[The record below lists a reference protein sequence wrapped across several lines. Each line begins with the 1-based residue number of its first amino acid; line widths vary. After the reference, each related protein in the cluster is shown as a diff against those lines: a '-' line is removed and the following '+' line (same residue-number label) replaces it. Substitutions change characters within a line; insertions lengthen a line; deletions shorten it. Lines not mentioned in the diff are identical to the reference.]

1 VHQKRCPG
9 RSLFDAL
16 SNKPNL
22 ERLRSNSRALFLC
35 PKEKPMLS
43 IEDSSDMQR
52 ALSGPID
59 PDLKTILLDR
69 LELLAE
75 FLGDWDLADIA
86 DFYIVE
92 PGDSLDV
99 IEKTLGFSPLVNFVD
114 GARYPDPTFE
124 PSWEHLGYRQGWYDF
139 VFALS
144 DSGFGINLLVQDRDG
159 IDTTLLELCQ
169 AYATR

>member
-1 VHQKRCPG
+1 
-9 RSLFDAL
+9 
-16 SNKPNL
+16 
-22 ERLRSNSRALFLC
+22 
-35 PKEKPMLS
+35 MLS
-43 IEDSSDMQR
+43 IEDSAAMQR

-75 FLGDWDLADIA
+75 FLGDWDLADLA
-86 DFYIVE
+86 LFYIVE

-124 PSWEHLGYRQGWYDF
+124 PPWEFCIARKGYFDLT
-139 VFALS
+139 FALS
-144 DSGFGINLLVQDRDG
+144 DVGPSFCLLVPTNG
-159 IDTTLLELCQ
+159 VDTALRNLCR
-169 AYATR
+169 AYATPAP